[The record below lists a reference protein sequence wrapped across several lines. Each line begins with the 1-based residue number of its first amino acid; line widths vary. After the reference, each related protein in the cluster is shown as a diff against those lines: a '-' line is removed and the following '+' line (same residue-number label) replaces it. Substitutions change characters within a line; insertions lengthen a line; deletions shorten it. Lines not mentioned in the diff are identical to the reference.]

1 MVLCSDPGE
10 VGARWVPVS
19 RPHPWRKRGAITDHV
34 VYISWAI
41 AFIICAGLLGLAL
54 SEDGHEVWNAE
65 FGSINAQALIKGN
78 SWPESMVGNTIIA
91 NTPQLIFSALYFV
104 FNGVITIMTLAAE
117 WSTYAISR
125 RGVRVSWN
133 PQYAQ
138 RSSYFLSLPYRYAIP
153 LMGTSAILH
162 WLISQSLF
170 LVGIEAYDERF
181 VRAPGRD
188 LVTCGYTPVAIV
200 SAMAVWVFMF
210 ACLVGMS
217 RMKFASGMQIA
228 GSCSLAIAAACHPK
242 YDPNLDEKD
251 QQMDPPEG
259 VEFMPLKWGAVPLEG
274 LMGHCTFSA
283 DEVEMPESQRVY
295 Q

>member
-1 MVLCSDPGE
+1 
-10 VGARWVPVS
+10 
-19 RPHPWRKRGAITDHV
+19 
-34 VYISWAI
+34 
-41 AFIICAGLLGLAL
+41 
-54 SEDGHEVWNAE
+54 
-65 FGSINAQALIKGN
+65 
-78 SWPESMVGNTIIA
+78 
-91 NTPQLIFSALYFV
+91 
-104 FNGVITIMTLAAE
+104 MTLAAE

-210 ACLVGMS
+210 ACLVGMG